1 MLMNVILCEQTLL
14 HDIFGVYEI
23 GSYFVYFYHLGFL
36 PFVDLNYYCAVNQ
49 VSQIFKQQL
58 LIGITVSDLCW
69 FLYKMNK
76 ITTC

>member
-1 MLMNVILCEQTLL
+1 MIYLEYMKLDHILF
-14 HDIFGVYEI
+14 IFI
-23 GSYFVYFYHLGFL
+23 QLGFL
-36 PFVDLNYYCAVNQ
+36 PFVDLNFYCAVNQ
-49 VSQIFKQQL
+49 VSQTFKQQL